1 MYTCIV
7 YVYKIYVHI
16 IEPWIALLRKLNMSM
31 WRLLGILMSIRSFWW
46 FSFGILG
53 GKIRLNENPLNLS
66 NMRNSLSPE
75 YRTTYL
81 FCVYVG
87 HSSGSSE
94 EKNAKFKA
102 PTSIFQTK
110 NLKGKIEWTNPLK
123 FNSNFVKQLDFM
135 DFGWTYSHRGSGAAS
150 FTRGKRFPGFGKL
163 LEFPAAVDGSE
174 ILRENHRGW
183 KKLSI

>member
-1 MYTCIV
+1 
-7 YVYKIYVHI
+7 
-16 IEPWIALLRKLNMSM
+16 
-31 WRLLGILMSIRSFWW
+31 MSIRSFWW

-87 HSSGSSE
+87 DSSGSSE

-135 DFGWTYSHRGSGAAS
+135 DFG
-150 FTRGKRFPGFGKL
+150 
-163 LEFPAAVDGSE
+163 
-174 ILRENHRGW
+174 
-183 KKLSI
+183 